1 MAERNMYRA
10 VDSGGETM
18 EFMLSPKHDLMAA
31 TLFPRLALSGGG
43 PQPRVINVDEH
54 PAYASAVT
62 ELRQTREPGHRC
74 RCRTAR
80 LILNS
85 IIA

>member
-1 MAERNMYRA
+1 LEEIMAERNMYRTG
-10 VDSGGETM
+10 DSGGETI

-54 PAYASAVT
+54 PTYASAAT
-62 ELRQTREPGHRC
+62 DLRQTGELGHRVAAE
-74 RCRTAR
+74 RR
-80 LILNS
+80 LI
-85 IIA
+85 